1 MSEQD
6 NKGQDP
12 NATPG
17 GDQQPTIEEL
27 KAQLDALKTEA
38 DEAKADA
45 AKLRGIK
52 KDLEKQR
59 DELKKSKKGDDDSNE
74 DYKKLW
80 QEAQD
85 KLTKGQERAKSS
97 DINAAV
103 AAQLAKVKI
112 VPEYQEAA
120 VKLLDKGLIEW
131 DEENGVDSQ
140 SVVAAIQKLKSSYNW
155 MFEKKVA
162 GADPKPAADGA
173 SNNDKT
179 MKRAEFDKL
188 DATARYEVI
197 KKDYRIVD

>member
-12 NATPG
+12 NAAPG

-45 AKLRGIK
+45 AKLRSIK

>member
-6 NKGQDP
+6 NKGEGP

-162 GADPKPAADGA
+162 GADLKPAADGA

-188 DATARYEVI
+188 DAAARYEVI